1 MYAICKRINLIT
13 KCYCRCFQWTLFF
26 TLLLMSLMQRGY
38 SVEKN
43 DFFNL
48 SFPTYA
54 KSNCSPSF
62 PREFRGLKISMP
74 LKINLTETEQIPL
87 CGAFQIS
94 SKVEK
99 KSEGKLIKS
108 TVIVFANRET
118 NETFSVNLIPNKE
131 PVTQENISL
140 PQSTAAVAEE
150 YTVRQYF
157 NIDVLYFSPDFPK
170 KSASY
175 AVYATVLDIKSNVI
189 ETQIIYEN

>member
-1 MYAICKRINLIT
+1 MEIYKGINSIA
-13 KCYCRCFQWTLFF
+13 KYYCSCARWILFF
-26 TLLLMSLMQRGY
+26 TLMLISLMQRGY
-38 SVEKN
+38 SMEQD

-54 KSNCSPSF
+54 KSHCSPSF

-94 SKVEK
+94 SKTDK
-99 KSEGKLIKS
+99 KAEGKLIKS
-108 TVIVFANRET
+108 TVIVFVNKET

-140 PQSTAAVAEE
+140 PLSTAAVAEE

-157 NIDVLYFSPDFPK
+157 NIDVLYFSTDFPK

-175 AVYATVLDIKSNVI
+175 AVYATLLDIKSNVT